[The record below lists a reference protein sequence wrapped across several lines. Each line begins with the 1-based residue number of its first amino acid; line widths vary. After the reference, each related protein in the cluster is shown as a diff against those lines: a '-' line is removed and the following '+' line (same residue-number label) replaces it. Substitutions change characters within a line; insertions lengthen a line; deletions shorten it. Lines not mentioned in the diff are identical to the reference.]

1 MVECRI
7 CERTFA
13 KDKNLITH
21 ILAVHDK
28 ARPYFCHFCT
38 SRFGSAERR
47 TTHEIQQH
55 GLVIEGESLQPDTES
70 SDDLDEDADEE
81 VDSNED
87 AEEDDD
93 TDDEADSNKDA
104 EEDEQMTD
112 VPEGRDDL
120 DEDADDEDDSDENAE
135 DDGEMTDFPED
146 NGDMTEALEERD
158 NLEDDVDDE
167 AVSDKDAEEDEEMTD
182 APEEQSNT
190 FIPSPPRPRHFD
202 FLNPLRDAATDVIT
216 MYSSR
221 GFSYESDA
229 VKGTLAGLSRALCG
243 IRKDPTVSTS
253 SIWRARLARLHG
265 RWLVM
270 HERFVQS
277 CNDIIAKE
285 SMQYA
290 VDEIHRFSFKLEIL
304 WDDEEDDDDDLERF
318 DEFLTVLYGE
328 ESVFFEDE
336 GGKVVG
342 PLPQRAVD
350 VLALLGLDEHGAALP
365 PIDETIGLQ
374 DKSDVQQ
381 ENCDEELQADAGAE
395 ISGDDQEM
403 QDQDG
408 ELSPEAPLADD
419 TSSDLASPGT
429 PPQATAVPQATIF
442 APQMFLTGN
451 PMAAKLPRSLPATL
465 SPAQNQSEPRTAMM
479 IGDLLNALPRNQF
492 LDFGNQASIMS
503 LLHDTDGIELQIPY
517 ETGAPFACD
526 ACKIGFPTLD
536 LFIGHLHMQH
546 FLGPT
551 PSCHCSCCV
560 AMFGAD
566 KIVTTGTIIDLTEF
580 WWASCPNAFAEC
592 AARENGMPAVPTTDA
607 AGEAI
612 TAPRTLT
619 EMSQD
624 EALRGLWGCPSIYD
638 SGERGPADGISRPA
652 ITPAFLSNLLHGV
665 DLSPWSTASMDTTD

>member
-38 SRFGSAERR
+38 SRFGSTERR
-47 TTHEIQQH
+47 ATHELQQH
-55 GLVIEGESLQPDTES
+55 GLVIEGESLEHDTES

-93 TDDEADSNKDA
+93 TDDEADPDKDP
-104 EEDEQMTD
+104 EEDEEMTD
-112 VPEGRDDL
+112 VSEGRNDL
-120 DEDADDEDDSDENAE
+120 DEDADDEADSDENAE
-135 DDGEMTDFPED
+135 DDGEMTD
-146 NGDMTEALEERD
+146 
-158 NLEDDVDDE
+158 V
-167 AVSDKDAEEDEEMTD
+167 
-182 APEEQSNT
+182 PEEQSNT

-221 GFSYESDA
+221 GVSYESDA
-229 VKGTLAGLSRALCG
+229 VKETLARLSRALCG

-277 CNDIIAKE
+277 CNDIITKE

-328 ESVFFEDE
+328 GSVFFEDE

-374 DKSDVQQ
+374 DESDMQQ
-381 ENCDEELQADAGAE
+381 EHGDEELQADAGAE

-419 TSSDLASPGT
+419 TSSDLASTGT

-451 PMAAKLPRSLPATL
+451 PMAANLPRSLPATL
-465 SPAQNQSEPRTAMM
+465 SPAQNQNEPCTAMM

-503 LLHDTDGIELQIPY
+503 LLHDTDGIELQVPY

-526 ACKIGFPTLD
+526 VCKIGFPTLD
-536 LFIGHLHMQH
+536 LFIGHLHMEH

-551 PSCHCSCCV
+551 TSCQCSCCV
-560 AMFGAD
+560 AIFGAD
-566 KIVTTGTIIDLTEF
+566 KIITTGIIIDLTEF

-592 AARENGMPAVPTTDA
+592 AARENGMPAVPTTDG
-607 AGEAI
+607 AGKAI
-612 TAPRTLT
+612 TAPRTLA

-624 EALRGLWGCPSIYD
+624 EALKGLWGHPSIYD
-638 SGERGPADGISRPA
+638 SGERGPANGISSPA

-665 DLSPWSTASMDTTD
+665 DLSPWSTASMDITD